1 MGKENQLT
9 PISSQPLTA
18 VPADTHSPTL
28 SDRER
33 MLWQDH
39 EWVLHD
45 PDIQR
50 THVGSVIAVSNRR
63 ILGAGK
69 THQAALESALARTDC
84 PPREQIVTVAVEGI
98 PVASAPQGKERP

>member
-1 MGKENQLT
+1 MT
-9 PISSQPLTA
+9 PLPSQPLTA
-18 VPADTHSPTL
+18 IPAETHLATL
-28 SDRER
+28 NDRER

-50 THVGSVIAVSNRR
+50 AHAGSVIAVSNRR

-69 THQAALESALARTDC
+69 THQAALESALTRTDC
-84 PPREQIVTVAVEGI
+84 PPREQIVTVAVEGV
-98 PVASAPQGKERP
+98 PVMQAPAGKEHP